1 MHGRV
6 RSATG
11 IALVDKIPLNME
23 KGKLNGTV
31 FLDLSKDFEKVH

>member
-1 MHGRV
+1 MHGRA
-6 RSATG
+6 RSDKG
-11 IALVDKIPLNME
+11 LVLVDKILLNME

>member
-6 RSATG
+6 RSAKG
-11 IALVDKIPLNME
+11 LVLVDKILLNRE
-23 KGKLNGTV
+23 KGKLNGTL